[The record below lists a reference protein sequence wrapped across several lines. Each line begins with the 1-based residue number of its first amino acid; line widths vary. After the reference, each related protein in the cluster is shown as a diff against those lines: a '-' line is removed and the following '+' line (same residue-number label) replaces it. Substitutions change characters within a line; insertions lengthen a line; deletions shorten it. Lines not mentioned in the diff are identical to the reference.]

1 MTTAQ
6 QLIKKGKIEGKLE
19 GRIQRDVEVVRNS
32 WEEGFT
38 ALQISKITK
47 LSIEKV
53 KELIA
58 QFEAELKNK

>member
-1 MTTAQ
+1 MTTAL
-6 QLIKKGKIEGKLE
+6 QLIKKGNIEGKT
-19 GRIQRDVEVVRNS
+19 QRDVEVVRNA